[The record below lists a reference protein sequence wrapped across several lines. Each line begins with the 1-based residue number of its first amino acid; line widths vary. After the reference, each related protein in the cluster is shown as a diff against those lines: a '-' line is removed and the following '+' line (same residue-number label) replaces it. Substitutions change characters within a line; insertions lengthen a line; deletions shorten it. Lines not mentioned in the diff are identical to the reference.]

1 MAFTL
6 LVSASTLHSFVR
18 IVAFHHKW
26 LRFGVFERSVETA
39 TLAAMALLLT
49 VDKLLLGKRI
59 KLTCLD
65 EHGSFNGASR

>member
-26 LRFGVFERSVETA
+26 LSFGVFERSVETA
-39 TLAAMALLLT
+39 TLAAMTLFF
-49 VDKLLLGKRI
+49 D
-59 KLTCLD
+59 
-65 EHGSFNGASR
+65 SRQAIARKKNQAYLS